1 MFSLLFLSFLNF
13 FPAHRRYKAF
23 PPQLILMTIQ
33 SFHQTE
39 RRFIQGYQGK
49 FQIMNTLAYHQILH
63 TTLLDW
69 FKILLSSVTS
79 TPVTQLPAYTN
90 VFCLASQ
97 HKYNLSL
104 LLEDDYSW
112 NCICIMSIIYKP
124 LANFLRRNGLWDSD
138 DRNHELIRVP
148 NYVLKDNS

>member
-1 MFSLLFLSFLNF
+1 MRRNGSFKWPKLLKSWYVIMFSLLLLSFLNF

-49 FQIMNTLAYHQILH
+49 FRIMNTPVYHQIWH

-69 FKILLSSVTS
+69 FKILLSSVTRI
-79 TPVTQLPAYTN
+79 PVTRLPAYTD

-97 HKYNLSL
+97 HKYNHSW
-104 LLEDDYSW
+104 LLEQM
-112 NCICIMSIIYKP
+112 ITVGTV
-124 LANFLRRNGLWDSD
+124 FVLW
-138 DRNHELIRVP
+138 VWFT
-148 NYVLKDNS
+148 NYWRIS